1 MKITTVHIVQKKRTI
16 VHTFKW
22 STLYRLDV
30 TILVQIEH
38 TFCDQGNSQHYVV
51 NHLWIKR
58 PSIPKSSSRQRQTM
72 LFTST

>member
-1 MKITTVHIVQKKRTI
+1 MVNIK
-16 VHTFKW
+16 

-30 TILVQIEH
+30 TILGQIEH

-58 PSIPKSSSRQRQTM
+58 PSIPRSSSIDKDKQCFLLQPDATD
-72 LFTST
+72 LSTNKESKH